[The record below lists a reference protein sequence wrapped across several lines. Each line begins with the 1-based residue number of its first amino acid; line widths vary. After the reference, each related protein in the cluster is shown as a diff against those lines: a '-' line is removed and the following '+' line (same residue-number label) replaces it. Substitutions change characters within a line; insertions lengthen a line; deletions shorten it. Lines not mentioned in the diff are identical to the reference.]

1 MAKTSPA
8 ISIVAAL
15 ALATFVIPSAA
26 NQTTGQTPKTF
37 ALWKFDEA
45 EGTCRAKGRLQDKE
59 YCDSR
64 MVDQVVAQ
72 GKAAIP
78 ILISQITDS
87 RETPRPIYDFWDYTN
102 AGDVATF
109 LLNDLFT
116 DSDWKTFN
124 MPGLEGLRE
133 KCDGPS
139 WVCWHT
145 FVKKHGRTFI
155 QKQWLA
161 AWSANKDR
169 VYWSAEARCFRLSPK
184 ATGK

>member
-1 MAKTSPA
+1 MRTRA
-8 ISIVAAL
+8 ITLTVLVATL
-15 ALATFVIPSAA
+15 VTLATPRVATQVS
-26 NQTTGQTPKTF
+26 GQAPKTF
-37 ALWKFDEA
+37 ELWKFDEA
-45 EGTCRAKGRLQDKE
+45 EGMCRAKGRLQDKE

-72 GKAAIP
+72 RKAAIP
-78 ILISQITDS
+78 ILISQITDT
-87 RETPRPIYDFWDYTN
+87 RETSRPIYDFWDYTT

-124 MPGLEGLRE
+124 MPGLEGLRD
-133 KCDGPS
+133 KCDSPS
-139 WVCWHT
+139 WVCWHR

-161 AWSANKDR
+161 AWNANQDR
-169 VYWSAEARCFRLSPK
+169 IYWSTEARCFRLSPK
-184 ATGK
+184 VNAK